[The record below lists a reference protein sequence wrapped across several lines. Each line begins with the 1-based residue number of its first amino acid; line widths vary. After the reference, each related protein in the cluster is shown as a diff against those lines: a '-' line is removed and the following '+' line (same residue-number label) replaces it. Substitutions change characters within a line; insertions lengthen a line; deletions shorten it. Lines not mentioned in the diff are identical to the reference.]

1 MRSLALRFTLAFLL
15 VGIAAIA
22 LVGVFVTLRTQ
33 TEFDRFVFDR
43 NVTALHNALVNYY
56 RANGSWAGIES
67 SVARGRQE
75 RSEIAALGSSLAIVD
90 TELRIVYAA
99 GEFAGRPGLPAR
111 ALERRLPIEVDRR
124 IVGWLLIGGPHQA
137 EMRMGATP
145 EEAYLQ
151 RMGYAIVYGG
161 LGAIVLALALGA
173 FLARNLTR
181 PIRELT
187 AATRAVARD
196 QLGQQVPVRS
206 QDELGQLAASF
217 NRMSSDLAHANE
229 LRRQM
234 TADVAHELRTPLSL
248 LLGYTE
254 GLQDGKLAGK
264 SETYAVM
271 HDSAR
276 QLQRLV
282 EDLGT
287 LALADAGELPLNRR
301 PVDPTAL
308 LERAALAH
316 MAQADAQGVTLAVR
330 AADDL
335 PAVNVDPDRFAQVL
349 GNLISNALRYTAAGG
364 EIILSAELA
373 GPRPA
378 GSPGDAQVLL
388 RVRDTGSGIAADDLP
403 HIFDRFYRGD
413 KSRQTQHGESGLGL
427 AIVRSLVE
435 GHGGVIEAASAPGE
449 GATFTIAL
457 AAAPSFHPAEMGV

>member
-1 MRSLALRFTLAFLL
+1 
-15 VGIAAIA
+15 
-22 LVGVFVTLRTQ
+22 
-33 TEFDRFVFDR
+33 
-43 NVTALHNALVNYY
+43 
-56 RANGSWAGIES
+56 
-67 SVARGRQE
+67 
-75 RSEIAALGSSLAIVD
+75 
-90 TELRIVYAA
+90 
-99 GEFAGRPGLPAR
+99 
-111 ALERRLPIEVDRR
+111 
-124 IVGWLLIGGPHQA
+124 
-137 EMRMGATP
+137 MRMGATP